1 MPAPASTTAAVAVL
15 RERLDETADALA
27 RADLARLLSSEMQL
41 QSALAALA
49 NYCSIAGDKA
59 TLGAELDR
67 VRVSLARC
75 RRLGATLTEFVQVSL
90 SEMRGEPVTH
100 TFRHSA

>member
-1 MPAPASTTAAVAVL
+1 MTAVAVL

-27 RADLARLLSSEMQL
+27 RADLVRLLSSEMQL

-49 NYCSIAGDKA
+49 NCCSVAGDKA
-59 TLGAELDR
+59 TLAAELER
-67 VRVSLARC
+67 VRASLVRC
-75 RRLGATLTEFVQVSL
+75 RRLGVTLTEFVHVSL
-90 SEMRGEPVTH
+90 SEMRDEPVTH